1 MSKEVEMTVD
11 SNGYWGSEG
20 PREFLFTLERS
31 QVVKI
36 GAKCSLCPEY
46 FRIPEYFL

>member
-20 PREFLFTLERS
+20 PQGVLIYTR
-31 QVVKI
+31 KI
-36 GAKCSLCPEY
+36 TGS
-46 FRIPEYFL
+46 